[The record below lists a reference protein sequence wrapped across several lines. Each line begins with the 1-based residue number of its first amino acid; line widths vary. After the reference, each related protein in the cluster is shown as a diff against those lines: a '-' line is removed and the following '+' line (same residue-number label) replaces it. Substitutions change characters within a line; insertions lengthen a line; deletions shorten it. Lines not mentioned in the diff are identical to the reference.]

1 MDAET
6 LRHVFEPFFTTKEV
20 GQGTGLGLSTVY
32 GIIRQAG
39 GAISVSS
46 EPGSGAV
53 FKIYLPKTEE
63 LPEPA
68 PPAGGA
74 YKPDGAHTILLVED
88 EPGVRRMVRQALRRQ
103 GYTVL
108 EAASAAEALQLCQR
122 HRNSIHLLVT
132 DVVMPDMS
140 GRQLAQQVRS
150 LLPRARTLF
159 ISGYAHEVIE
169 NQKEFDAQD
178 AFIAKP
184 FTPEV
189 FVGKIREV
197 LQRRG

>member
-1 MDAET
+1 
-6 LRHVFEPFFTTKEV
+6 
-20 GQGTGLGLSTVY
+20 
-32 GIIRQAG
+32 
-39 GAISVSS
+39 
-46 EPGSGAV
+46 
-53 FKIYLPKTEE
+53 
-63 LPEPA
+63 
-68 PPAGGA
+68 
-74 YKPDGAHTILLVED
+74 
-88 EPGVRRMVRQALRRQ
+88 MVRQALRRQ

-169 NQKEFDAQD
+169 NQKEFGAED

-197 LQRRG
+197 LQGTG